1 MDQENKEEVEQE
13 ETDEVLPVPRDIRE
27 STESI
32 AEFISNMDYV
42 FEQVFQ
48 RIPDEEMDN
57 YENDEFYYVADETED
72 KILAHKTK
80 NIDIPTVY
88 LFQKQEDAETW
99 RGIGT
104 TATIYQ
110 DHTLSVESETYSS
123 LKGRD
128 EEEVFGE
135 FKLIMLTQEHAQD
148 LFKNYPESLRTL
160 EFRKAREAEPEEND
174 F

>member
-1 MDQENKEEVEQE
+1 MDQE
-13 ETDEVLPVPRDIRE
+13 DELLPVPKDIRE

-32 AEFISNMDYV
+32 AEFIANMDYV
-42 FEQVFQ
+42 FEQEFQ
-48 RIPDEEMDN
+48 RIPDEETGN
-57 YENDEFYYVADETED
+57 YENSKVYYVADETDD

-80 NIDIPTVY
+80 RIDEPAVY
-88 LFQKQEDAETW
+88 LFLNEEDAETW

-110 DHTLSVESETYSS
+110 DHKLSVEDETYSS
-123 LKGRD
+123 LKERD
-128 EEEVFGE
+128 EGFGE
-135 FKLIMLTQEHAQD
+135 LKLIILTHEQAQD

-160 EFRKAREAEPEEND
+160 EFRKARKAEPEEND